1 MSERSAPG
9 AHANGDQPVLIELDH
24 VVKTF
29 KNAAGEFFALKGI
42 DAVFY
47 QGQFVS
53 VVGRSGSGK
62 STLLNMITGIDHPT
76 SGEVR
81 VGNTLLYRLDESR
94 MSVWRGKQ
102 MGIVFQFFQLLP
114 MLTLLENVMLPM
126 DFADLYPPAEREPR
140 AMGLLKMVGLEGLEY
155 KYPAAVSGG
164 QQQTAAVA
172 RALANDPP
180 ILVADEPTGNLDTR
194 TAERVLEIF
203 EEQVALSKTVV
214 MVTHDNSLAE
224 HAFRKLVISDG
235 ELVNESFSRAFPQM
249 RHGTLLRLSHA
260 AKLCHF
266 APGET
271 LLDPGSPA
279 LVLIVAGEA
288 DVVTTPRPLD
298 RGPFFR
304 KDRAPRLDNPEVSG
318 RLGPGALFSQAHARA
333 LGRAFAGLKAH
344 DALDA
349 WVVETL
355 PEAPDLPAALEE
367 AAAASRDH
375 RGEKGG
381 Q

>member
-1 MSERSAPG
+1 MSPRMNPTVALT
-9 AHANGDQPVLIELDH
+9 GDQAALIELDR

-29 KNAAGEFFALKGI
+29 KNAAGEFSALKGI

-47 QGQFVS
+47 QSQFVS

-62 STLLNMITGIDHPT
+62 STLLNMMTGIDHPT

-81 VGNTLLYRLDESR
+81 VGSTLLYHLDEGA

-126 DFADLYPPAEREPR
+126 DFADLCPPAEREPR
-140 AMGLLKMVGLEGLEY
+140 ALALLKMVGLAGLEH

-203 EEQVALSKTVV
+203 EEQVALGKTVV
-214 MVTHDNSLAE
+214 MVTHDNTLAE
-224 HAFRKLVISDG
+224 HAYRKLVISDG
-235 ELVNESFSRAFPQM
+235 ELVNEALSRAFPEM

-260 AKLCHF
+260 ARPRHF

-271 LLDPGSPA
+271 LAEPGSGPA
-279 LVLIVAGEA
+279 LLLITSGEA
-288 DVVTTPRPLD
+288 EVYTTPRLFKD
-298 RGPFFR
+298 GPFFF
-304 KDRAPRLDNPEVSG
+304 KGRAPRLGRPEVSA
-318 RLGPGALFSQAHARA
+318 RLGPGGLFSAAYARA
-333 LGRAFAGLKAH
+333 LPGAFAALKVRDGV
-344 DALDA
+344 DALVLD
-349 WVVETL
+349 TL
-355 PEAPDLPAALEE
+355 PDAPDLPAALD
-367 AAAASRDH
+367 AAAVAELGKEASV
-375 RGEKGG
+375 G
-381 Q
+381 